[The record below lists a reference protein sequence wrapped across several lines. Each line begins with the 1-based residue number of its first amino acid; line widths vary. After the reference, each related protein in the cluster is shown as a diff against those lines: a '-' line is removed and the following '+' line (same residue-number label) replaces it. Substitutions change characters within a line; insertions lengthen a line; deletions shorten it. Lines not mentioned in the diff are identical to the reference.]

1 MRRVA
6 LVATLIFVID
16 QITKIGV
23 VFGLDLKTRHEI
35 DVISP
40 YLDFRMAWNQGVNFG
55 LFASATE
62 VTRWVLIVL
71 SLVITGWVWVWIQRG
86 RHGKWLQI
94 SAGVLIGGAL
104 GNVVDR
110 VAYGAVADFL
120 NMSCCGFENPYA
132 FNVADIAIFAGAFGL
147 VIFGGDGTGGKA
159 TRKPAAKDTAKS
171 GQKAA
176 APRRKTP

>member
-86 RHGKWLQI
+86 RHGKWMQI

-120 NMSCCGFENPYA
+120 NMSCCGFENPYS
-132 FNVADIAIFAGAFGL
+132 FNVADIAIFVGAFGL
-147 VIFGGDGTGGKA
+147 VIFGGEDTPKPGKKPQA
-159 TRKPAAKDTAKS
+159 T
-171 GQKAA
+171 
-176 APRRKTP
+176 RRKTP

>member
-23 VFGLDLKTRHEI
+23 VFGLDLKNRHEI

-40 YLDFRMAWNQGVNFG
+40 FLDFRMAWNQGVNFG

-86 RHGKWLQI
+86 RHGKWMQI

-120 NMSCCGFENPYA
+120 NMSCCGFENPYS
-132 FNVADIAIFAGAFGL
+132 FNVADIAIFVGAFGL
-147 VIFGGDGTGGKA
+147 VIFGGEDTPKPGKKPQA
-159 TRKPAAKDTAKS
+159 T
-171 GQKAA
+171 
-176 APRRKTP
+176 RRKTP

>member
-86 RHGKWLQI
+86 RHGKWMQI

-120 NMSCCGFENPYA
+120 NMSCCGFENPYS
-132 FNVADIAIFAGAFGL
+132 FNVADIAIFVGAFGL
-147 VIFGGDGTGGKA
+147 VIFGGEDTPKPGK
-159 TRKPAAKDTAKS
+159 KP
-171 GQKAA
+171 Q

>member
-86 RHGKWLQI
+86 RHGKWMQI

-104 GNVVDR
+104 GGAATGATAAMARGASASGISTGLARAR
-110 VAYGAVADFL
+110 VKLA
-120 NMSCCGFENPYA
+120 
-132 FNVADIAIFAGAFGL
+132 
-147 VIFGGDGTGGKA
+147 
-159 TRKPAAKDTAKS
+159 
-171 GQKAA
+171 
-176 APRRKTP
+176 

>member
-1 MRRVA
+1 MRCVA

-86 RHGKWLQI
+86 RHGKWMQI

-120 NMSCCGFENPYA
+120 NMSCCGFENPYS
-132 FNVADIAIFAGAFGL
+132 FNVADIAIFVGAFGL
-147 VIFGGDGTGGKA
+147 VIFGGEDTPKPGKKPQA
-159 TRKPAAKDTAKS
+159 T
-171 GQKAA
+171 
-176 APRRKTP
+176 RRKTP